1 MADAGV
7 GSPPAKSKAK
17 GQSAAAA
24 ADASSPAASDIRTG
38 TVNVPGSGT
47 LTVSQDTPGVATM
60 AEENN
65 FNMNMITY
73 GLVHYNLNNRL
84 IKRSSTS
91 TGGAQFAFFHHPHI
105 SEFLSN
111 IPTSGCGT
119 FSTSRYSDVVATSI
133 VVISD
138 LDFRFSGIEFLI
150 FNCVVRQHA

>member
-1 MADAGV
+1 MMNSIDDINVTSYGIHVLLLSIFHLVVKV
-7 GSPPAKSKAK
+7 G
-17 GQSAAAA
+17 GC
-24 ADASSPAASDIRTG
+24 
-38 TVNVPGSGT
+38 V
-47 LTVSQDTPGVATM
+47 

-73 GLVHYNLNNRL
+73 GLVHYNLDNRL

-91 TGGAQFAFFHHPHI
+91 TGRAQFAFFHHPHI
-105 SEFLSN
+105 SEFLSD
-111 IPTSGCGT
+111 ITMSGCGT
-119 FSTSRYSDVVATSI
+119 LSTSRYSDVVATSI

>member
-1 MADAGV
+1 MMNSIDDINVTSYGIHVLLLSIFHLVVKV
-7 GSPPAKSKAK
+7 G
-17 GQSAAAA
+17 GC
-24 ADASSPAASDIRTG
+24 
-38 TVNVPGSGT
+38 V
-47 LTVSQDTPGVATM
+47 

-73 GLVHYNLNNRL
+73 GLVHYNLDNHF

-91 TGGAQFAFFHHPHI
+91 TGRAQFAFFHHPHI

-111 IPTSGCGT
+111 ITMSGCGT
-119 FSTSRYSDVVATSI
+119 LSTSRYSDVVATSI

-150 FNCVVRQHA
+150 FNCVARRHA

>member
-1 MADAGV
+1 MMNSIDDINVTSYGIHVLLLSIFHLVVKV
-7 GSPPAKSKAK
+7 G
-17 GQSAAAA
+17 GC
-24 ADASSPAASDIRTG
+24 
-38 TVNVPGSGT
+38 V
-47 LTVSQDTPGVATM
+47 

-65 FNMNMITY
+65 YFNMNMITY

>member
-1 MADAGV
+1 MMNSIYDINVTSYGIHVLLLSIFHLVVKV
-7 GSPPAKSKAK
+7 G
-17 GQSAAAA
+17 GC
-24 ADASSPAASDIRTG
+24 
-38 TVNVPGSGT
+38 V
-47 LTVSQDTPGVATM
+47 

-91 TGGAQFAFFHHPHI
+91 TGGAQYAFFHRPHI
-105 SEFLSN
+105 SEFLSD
-111 IPTSGCGT
+111 IAMSGCGT

-138 LDFRFSGIEFLI
+138 LDFRFRGIEFLI
-150 FNCVVRQHA
+150 FDCVARRHA

>member
-1 MADAGV
+1 MMNSIDDINVTSYGIHVLLLSIFHLVVKV
-7 GSPPAKSKAK
+7 G
-17 GQSAAAA
+17 GC
-24 ADASSPAASDIRTG
+24 
-38 TVNVPGSGT
+38 V
-47 LTVSQDTPGVATM
+47 

-73 GLVHYNLNNRL
+73 GLVHYNLYNRFL
-84 IKRSSTS
+84 KRSSTS

-111 IPTSGCGT
+111 IPMSGCGT

-150 FNCVVRQHA
+150 FNCVARRHA

>member
-1 MADAGV
+1 MMNSIDDINVTSYGIHVLLLSIFHLVVKV
-7 GSPPAKSKAK
+7 G
-17 GQSAAAA
+17 GC
-24 ADASSPAASDIRTG
+24 
-38 TVNVPGSGT
+38 V
-47 LTVSQDTPGVATM
+47 

-73 GLVHYNLNNRL
+73 GLVHYNLDNRL

-91 TGGAQFAFFHHPHI
+91 TSRAQFAFFHHPHI

-111 IPTSGCGT
+111 ITMSGCGT

-150 FNCVVRQHA
+150 FNCVARLHA

>member
-1 MADAGV
+1 MMNSIDDINVTSYGIHVLLLSIFHLVVKV
-7 GSPPAKSKAK
+7 G
-17 GQSAAAA
+17 GC
-24 ADASSPAASDIRTG
+24 
-38 TVNVPGSGT
+38 V
-47 LTVSQDTPGVATM
+47 

-73 GLVHYNLNNRL
+73 GLVHYNLDNRL

-91 TGGAQFAFFHHPHI
+91 TGRAQFAFFHHPHI

-111 IPTSGCGT
+111 ITMSGCGT

>member
-1 MADAGV
+1 MMNSIDDINVTSYGIHVLLLSIFHLVVKV
-7 GSPPAKSKAK
+7 G
-17 GQSAAAA
+17 GC
-24 ADASSPAASDIRTG
+24 
-38 TVNVPGSGT
+38 V
-47 LTVSQDTPGVATM
+47 

-73 GLVHYNLNNRL
+73 GLVHYNLDNRL

-91 TGGAQFAFFHHPHI
+91 TGRAQFAFFHHPHI

-111 IPTSGCGT
+111 ITMSGCGT
-119 FSTSRYSDVVATSI
+119 FSTSRYFDVVATSI

-150 FNCVVRQHA
+150 FNCVARLHA

>member
-1 MADAGV
+1 MMNSIDDINVTSYGIHVLLLSIFHLVVKV
-7 GSPPAKSKAK
+7 G
-17 GQSAAAA
+17 GC
-24 ADASSPAASDIRTG
+24 
-38 TVNVPGSGT
+38 V
-47 LTVSQDTPGVATM
+47 

-111 IPTSGCGT
+111 ITMSGCGT

-150 FNCVVRQHA
+150 FNCVARRHA

>member
-1 MADAGV
+1 MMNSIDDINVTSYGIHVLLLSIFHLVVKV
-7 GSPPAKSKAK
+7 G
-17 GQSAAAA
+17 GC
-24 ADASSPAASDIRTG
+24 
-38 TVNVPGSGT
+38 V
-47 LTVSQDTPGVATM
+47 

-91 TGGAQFAFFHHPHI
+91 TGGAQFAFFHHPHA

-111 IPTSGCGT
+111 ITTSGCGT

-138 LDFRFSGIEFLI
+138 LDFIFSGIEFVI
-150 FNCVVRQHA
+150 FNCVARRHA

>member
-1 MADAGV
+1 MMNSIDDINVTSYGIHVLLLSIFHLVVKV
-7 GSPPAKSKAK
+7 G
-17 GQSAAAA
+17 GC
-24 ADASSPAASDIRTG
+24 
-38 TVNVPGSGT
+38 V
-47 LTVSQDTPGVATM
+47 

-111 IPTSGCGT
+111 ITMSGCGT

-150 FNCVVRQHA
+150 FNCVARLHA

>member
-1 MADAGV
+1 MMNSIDDINVTSYGIHVLLLSIFHLVVKV
-7 GSPPAKSKAK
+7 G
-17 GQSAAAA
+17 GC
-24 ADASSPAASDIRTG
+24 
-38 TVNVPGSGT
+38 V
-47 LTVSQDTPGVATM
+47 

-73 GLVHYNLNNRL
+73 GLVHYNLDNRL

-111 IPTSGCGT
+111 IAMSGCGT

-150 FNCVVRQHA
+150 FNCVARRHA

>member
-1 MADAGV
+1 MMNSIDDINVTSYGIHVLLLSIFHLVVKV
-7 GSPPAKSKAK
+7 G
-17 GQSAAAA
+17 GC
-24 ADASSPAASDIRTG
+24 
-38 TVNVPGSGT
+38 V
-47 LTVSQDTPGVATM
+47 

-111 IPTSGCGT
+111 ITMSGCGT

-150 FNCVVRQHA
+150 FDCVARRHA

>member
-1 MADAGV
+1 MMTSIDDINVTSYGIHVLLLSIFHLVVKV
-7 GSPPAKSKAK
+7 G
-17 GQSAAAA
+17 GC
-24 ADASSPAASDIRTG
+24 
-38 TVNVPGSGT
+38 V
-47 LTVSQDTPGVATM
+47 

-73 GLVHYNLNNRL
+73 GLVHYNLDNRL

-91 TGGAQFAFFHHPHI
+91 TGRAQFAFFHHPHI

-150 FNCVVRQHA
+150 FNCVARLHA

>member
-1 MADAGV
+1 MMNSIDDINVTSYGIHVLLLSIFHLVVKV
-7 GSPPAKSKAK
+7 G
-17 GQSAAAA
+17 GC
-24 ADASSPAASDIRTG
+24 
-38 TVNVPGSGT
+38 V
-47 LTVSQDTPGVATM
+47 

-73 GLVHYNLNNRL
+73 GLVHYNLDNRL
-84 IKRSSTS
+84 LKRSSTS
-91 TGGAQFAFFHHPHI
+91 TGRAQFAFFHHPHI

-111 IPTSGCGT
+111 ITMSGCGT

-150 FNCVVRQHA
+150 FNCVARRHA

>member
-1 MADAGV
+1 MMNSIDDINVTSYGIHVLLLSIFHLVVKV
-7 GSPPAKSKAK
+7 G
-17 GQSAAAA
+17 GC
-24 ADASSPAASDIRTG
+24 
-38 TVNVPGSGT
+38 V
-47 LTVSQDTPGVATM
+47 

-73 GLVHYNLNNRL
+73 GLVHYNLDNRL

-91 TGGAQFAFFHHPHI
+91 TGRAQFAFFHHPHI

-111 IPTSGCGT
+111 ITMSGCGT

-150 FNCVVRQHA
+150 FNCVARLHA

>member
-1 MADAGV
+1 MMNSIDDINVTSYGIHVLLLSIFHLVVKV
-7 GSPPAKSKAK
+7 G
-17 GQSAAAA
+17 GC
-24 ADASSPAASDIRTG
+24 
-38 TVNVPGSGT
+38 V
-47 LTVSQDTPGVATM
+47 

-91 TGGAQFAFFHHPHI
+91 TGRAQFAFFHHPHI

-111 IPTSGCGT
+111 ITMSGCGT

-150 FNCVVRQHA
+150 FNCVARRHA

>member
-1 MADAGV
+1 MMNSIDDINVTSYGIHVLLLSIFHLVVKV
-7 GSPPAKSKAK
+7 G
-17 GQSAAAA
+17 GC
-24 ADASSPAASDIRTG
+24 
-38 TVNVPGSGT
+38 V
-47 LTVSQDTPGVATM
+47 

-73 GLVHYNLNNRL
+73 GLVHYNLGNRF

-91 TGGAQFAFFHHPHI
+91 TGRAQFAFFHHPHI

-111 IPTSGCGT
+111 ITMSGCGT

-150 FNCVVRQHA
+150 FNCVARLHA

>member
-1 MADAGV
+1 MMNSIDDINVTSYGIHVLLLSIFHLVVKV
-7 GSPPAKSKAK
+7 G
-17 GQSAAAA
+17 GC
-24 ADASSPAASDIRTG
+24 
-38 TVNVPGSGT
+38 V
-47 LTVSQDTPGVATM
+47 

-73 GLVHYNLNNRL
+73 GLVHYNLDNRL
-84 IKRSSTS
+84 LKRSSTS
-91 TGGAQFAFFHHPHI
+91 TGRAQFAFFHHPHI

-111 IPTSGCGT
+111 ITMSGCGT

>member
-1 MADAGV
+1 MMNSIDDFNVTSYGIHVLLLSIFHLVVKV
-7 GSPPAKSKAK
+7 G
-17 GQSAAAA
+17 GC
-24 ADASSPAASDIRTG
+24 
-38 TVNVPGSGT
+38 V
-47 LTVSQDTPGVATM
+47 

-65 FNMNMITY
+65 LNMNMITY
-73 GLVHYNLNNRL
+73 GLVHYNLDNRV

-91 TGGAQFAFFHHPHI
+91 TGRAQFAFFHHPHI

-111 IPTSGCGT
+111 ITMSGCGT

-150 FNCVVRQHA
+150 FNCVARRHA

>member
-1 MADAGV
+1 MMNSIDDINVTSYGIHVLLLSIFHLVVKV
-7 GSPPAKSKAK
+7 G
-17 GQSAAAA
+17 GC
-24 ADASSPAASDIRTG
+24 
-38 TVNVPGSGT
+38 V
-47 LTVSQDTPGVATM
+47 

-111 IPTSGCGT
+111 ITMSGCGT
-119 FSTSRYSDVVATSI
+119 FSTSRYFDVVATSI

-150 FNCVVRQHA
+150 FNCVARLHA

>member
-1 MADAGV
+1 MMNSIDDINVTSYGIHVLLLSIFHLVVKV
-7 GSPPAKSKAK
+7 G
-17 GQSAAAA
+17 GC
-24 ADASSPAASDIRTG
+24 
-38 TVNVPGSGT
+38 V
-47 LTVSQDTPGVATM
+47 

-65 FNMNMITY
+65 FNMNMIIH

-105 SEFLSN
+105 SEFLWN
-111 IPTSGCGT
+111 ITMSGCGT

-150 FNCVVRQHA
+150 FNCVARLHA